1 MSDTI
6 MVSINVLFGKDVVGE
21 DARVIG
27 KSTGAQIDLSQWL
40 ITHIKVKLTEEAT
53 KELGYKKPL
62 LGSLEVLLPVE
73 SIKAVGDIISV
84 SKSIKELKSIVEP
97 RR

>member
-1 MSDTI
+1 MSDTM

-21 DARVIG
+21 DARVVG

-40 ITHIKVKLTEEAT
+40 ITHIKVKLTEEAMR
-53 KELGYKKPL
+53 ELGYKKPL
-62 LGSLEVLLPVE
+62 LGSLEVLLPVG

-84 SKSIKELKSIVEP
+84 SKNIKELRSIVEP
-97 RR
+97 RK

>member
-6 MVSINVLFGKDVVGE
+6 MVSINVLFGKNVVGE

-40 ITHIKVKLTEEAT
+40 ITHIKVKLTEEAI
-53 KELGYKKPL
+53 KELEYKKPL
-62 LGSLEVLLPVE
+62 LGSVEVLLPVG
-73 SIKAVGDIISV
+73 SIKAIGDIISV
-84 SKSIKELKSIVEP
+84 SKNIKELKSIVEP
-97 RR
+97 RK

>member
-40 ITHIKVKLTEEAT
+40 ITHIKVKLTEEAMR
-53 KELGYKKPL
+53 ELGYKKPL
-62 LGSLEVLLPVE
+62 LGSVEVLLPVG

-97 RR
+97 RK

>member
-40 ITHIKVKLTEEAT
+40 ITHIKVKLTEET
-53 KELGYKKPL
+53 IKELGYKKPL
-62 LGSLEVLLPVE
+62 IGSVEVLLPVG
-73 SIKAVGDIISV
+73 SIKAIGDIISV
-84 SKSIKELKSIVEP
+84 SKNIKELRNIVEP
-97 RR
+97 RK

>member
-1 MSDTI
+1 

-40 ITHIKVKLTEEAT
+40 ITHMKVKLTEEAI

-62 LGSLEVLLPVE
+62 IGSVEVLLPVG
-73 SIKAVGDIISV
+73 SIKAIGDIISV
-84 SKSIKELKSIVEP
+84 SKTIKELKSIVEP
-97 RR
+97 RK

>member
-1 MSDTI
+1 MGDTI
-6 MVSINVLFGKDVVGE
+6 MISINVLFGKDVVGE

-40 ITHIKVKLTEEAT
+40 ITHITVKLTEEAMR
-53 KELGYKKPL
+53 ELGYKKPL
-62 LGSLEVLLPVE
+62 LGSVEVLIPVR
-73 SIKAVGDIISV
+73 SIKAIGDLISV

-97 RR
+97 RK

>member
-1 MSDTI
+1 
-6 MVSINVLFGKDVVGE
+6 MVSINVLFGKNVVGE

-53 KELGYKKPL
+53 RELGYKKPL
-62 LGSLEVLLPVE
+62 LGSVEVLIPVGFV
-73 SIKAVGDIISV
+73 KAVGDLISV
-84 SKSIKELKSIVEP
+84 NQNLKGLKNIIEP
-97 RR
+97 RK